1 MILRMTL
8 FILLKS
14 MNVKINNSRFL
25 LLLLLSFLISSC
37 SKKNQQIDY
46 NIGVLASQEYV
57 QSQQMMDLV
66 LNTYFKSIT
75 DSLLIFDYSSSI
87 DGGIIN
93 YYEDPEERIVIE
105 YPWWGCDD
113 LCGHNRS
120 GKITAFPD
128 PGFYDSLA
136 VIRFEF
142 DDFKYDGDTIY
153 VSDMTITNLG
163 KLDGANESYSIKAQ
177 SVQRIYAYEPGGTSF
192 KMDQTFIRHKDP
204 SSIYHLPKDQFNISG
219 KTDGISSG
227 NENYTANLNKE
238 EYLINQFSCT
248 WAKRGPATL
257 SLDSHPYEAFI
268 LFPGADTCMN
278 TYLVDIEGNSFYYKF
293 D

>member
-1 MILRMTL
+1 
-8 FILLKS
+8 
-14 MNVKINNSRFL
+14 MNVKINNSSFL

-57 QSQQMMDLV
+57 QSQQMMDLL

-113 LCGHNRS
+113 LCGHNRA
-120 GKITAFPD
+120 GTITAFPD

-136 VIRFEF
+136 VIRLVF

-153 VSDMTITNLG
+153 VNDMTITNLG
-163 KLDGANESYSIKAQ
+163 KLDGVNGSYSIKAQ
-177 SVQRIYAYEPGGTSF
+177 SVQRIYAYKPGGTSF
-192 KMDQTFIRHKDP
+192 KMDQIFIRHKDP
-204 SSIYHLPKDQFNISG
+204 SSIYHTLNDKFEVSG
-219 KTDGISSG
+219 IFSGLSSG
-227 NENYTANLNKE
+227 NEKYAANLNKE
-238 EYLINQFSCT
+238 EFLISQFSCT
-248 WAKRGPATL
+248 WAKLGPAIL
-257 SLDSHPYEAFI
+257 SFDSQPYEAFI

-278 TYLVDIEGNSFYYKF
+278 TYLVDIEGNSFYYQF